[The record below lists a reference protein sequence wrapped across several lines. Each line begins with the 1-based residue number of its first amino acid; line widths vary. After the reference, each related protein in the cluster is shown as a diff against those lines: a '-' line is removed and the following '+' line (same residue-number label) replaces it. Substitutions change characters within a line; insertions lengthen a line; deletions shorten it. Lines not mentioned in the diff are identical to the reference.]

1 MIRWMRARAVFGFG
15 LLFFTACSSGES
27 LSQGSERPQ
36 PSAYSSGEAQVELT
50 GDLEQSLDLTLA
62 SDRDPSYE
70 DGRVSLE
77 WEHANGNFMSI
88 RATPKDGEADARS
101 EETPLLVSFY
111 ANEQSFSPAATGTC
125 AASFDQLEPDAIN
138 GTLTCSNLRLPEG
151 TGFGTVS
158 AEGSFSAAA

>member
-1 MIRWMRARAVFGFG
+1 MRAKAVIGFG
-15 LLFFTACSSGES
+15 LLFLTACGSGES
-27 LSQGSERPQ
+27 PSQGSERPQ
-36 PSAYSSGEAQVELT
+36 PSAFSSGEAQVELT

-62 SDRDPSYE
+62 ADRPQSYE

-77 WEHANGNFMSI
+77 WEDADGNFMSI

-101 EETPLLVSFY
+101 EETPLVASFY
-111 ANEQSFSPAATGTC
+111 VNEQSFSSAATGTC
-125 AASFDQLEPDAIN
+125 AVSFDPLEPDAIN
-138 GTLTCSNLRLPEG
+138 GTITCSNLRLPGG